1 MLVRVHVGEIKIN
14 VWNLAIYKALQML
27 YERVSYSTVRK
38 FLEANE
44 DKRKK
49 ALDRSP
55 QDLVFLSID
64 LMFFLFL

>member
-38 FLEANE
+38 FLEPSE

>member
-1 MLVRVHVGEIKIN
+1 MLVRVHAGEIKIN

-38 FLEANE
+38 FLEVSE

>member
-27 YERVSYSTVRK
+27 YERVSYSAVRK
-38 FLEANE
+38 FLEASE

>member
-1 MLVRVHVGEIKIN
+1 MLVRVHVVEIKIN

-38 FLEANE
+38 FLEASE